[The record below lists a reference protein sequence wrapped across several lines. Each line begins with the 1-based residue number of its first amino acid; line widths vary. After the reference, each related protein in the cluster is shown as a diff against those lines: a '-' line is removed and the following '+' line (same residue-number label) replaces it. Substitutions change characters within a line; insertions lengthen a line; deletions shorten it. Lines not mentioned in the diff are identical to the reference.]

1 MLFTLPNI
9 KGGKCLRSDFHDVGS
24 WQKKTANK
32 TYSQEI
38 LFVAKTMEAFNVTNS
53 VQVGQA
59 DYHDKAVFSPN
70 SRDL

>member
-9 KGGKCLRSDFHDVGS
+9 KGKCLRSDFHDVGS

-53 VQVGQA
+53 VGVSQTFVITWP
-59 DYHDKAVFSPN
+59 S
-70 SRDL
+70 